1 MMKTFDFVFGCQLA
15 VVLLR
20 QTDNL
25 SRTLQNPQISAAQG
39 NSIALNVIKTLSKDR
54 SEESFNMFWEM
65 LLITNESLR
74 GKEPKL
80 C

>member
-1 MMKTFDFVFGCQLA
+1 MSKCKGADIKARVRGVKSVMKTFDSVFGSQLA

-39 NSIALNVIKTLSKDR
+39 NNIALDVIKH
-54 SEESFNMFWEM
+54 
-65 LLITNESLR
+65 
-74 GKEPKL
+74 
-80 C
+80 